1 MMKKIFI
8 IGLAILFSTIN
19 LSAQQKANNSDDL
32 IILEVGKE
40 KITAKELQ
48 KAYKKNLN
56 RKNDDLFSLPKD
68 SIIEFVKLYS
78 NFRLKVN
85 DAVKRGFDKD
95 NEVISDIKSN
105 RKILSETFYYDK
117 KLTDKWVDYL
127 SQQRNR
133 EFKVGVIL
141 VPIQYNPTPDTA
153 TALEKINKA
162 LAELKS
168 GKDFELVAKLYSE
181 DNETAK
187 RGGIIPQYIT
197 SGKVQR
203 PIEMAIFN
211 TQKGSVYPEAIKTN
225 FGYFIVKVVDV
236 ADRILV
242 DGSHILIA
250 SNELRDSATAF
261 NKADSLL
268 KLLKKGADFA
278 AIAKVNSDDNTSA
291 VKGGSLGELYS
302 RATGLSSTGYPLVK
316 EFENTLYNLK
326 DGELSDIVKTEFGF
340 HIIKRNSSTLPDLE
354 KEKQDLRRVY
364 KRLYFEDDKNQ
375 HLDSLK
381 KAYGFTINME
391 VLNEI
396 TSKLDTNQTTL
407 KENWSEPI
415 NKDSYNKTLFSI
427 LNKDYKVD
435 YLLEK
440 LNKQPELRGVPTNN
454 DGFTKAIGLL
464 TIPMVFEKAT
474 ENLEEQYP
482 DFNELMKEFSD
493 GILLFKVEALEVWD
507 KLKFDS
513 TQARKFFDTLQKK
526 FYTDD
531 MYDVTEVFILNDSI
545 ANDVYKRIKG
555 GADIE
560 AIAQKETQ
568 RDGYREKMGN
578 WGLQPAKTNSLA
590 KHAHEMKT
598 KKGDLMEPF
607 RNGTGFSIIKINAYQ
622 PPRPKKFEESISD
635 IAPLFQEILQ
645 KELLN
650 NWLNKVRKDFPV
662 KINDKNLE
670 LMKNK
675 Q

>member
-1 MMKKIFI
+1 MMKYSLI
-8 IGLAILFSTIN
+8 IGLAILFNIIN
-19 LSAQQKANNSDDL
+19 LTAQQKANNSDDL

-85 DAVKRGFDKD
+85 DAIKRGFDKD
-95 NEVISDIKSN
+95 KEVVADIKSN

-117 KLTDKWVDYL
+117 KLTDKWVDFL
-127 SQQRNR
+127 SQQRYR
-133 EFKVGVIL
+133 EFMVGVIL
-141 VPIQYNPTPDTA
+141 VPIQYNPNPDTA
-153 TALEKINKA
+153 AALEKINKA
-162 LAELKS
+162 MAELKA
-168 GKDFELVAKLYSE
+168 GKDFETIAKMYSE

-203 PIEMAIFN
+203 PIELAIFS
-211 TQKGSVYPEAIKTN
+211 TPKGQFYPEPIKTN
-225 FGYFIVKVVDV
+225 FGYFIVKVIDV

-242 DGSHILIA
+242 DGSHILVS
-250 SNELRDSATAF
+250 SNETRDSATAF

-268 KLLKKGADFA
+268 KLLKAGADFA
-278 AIAKVNSDDNTSA
+278 TIAKENSDDNNSA

-302 RATGLSSTGYPLVK
+302 RATGLASTGYPLVK
-316 EFENTLYNLK
+316 EFEQTLYNLK
-326 DGELSDIVKTEFGF
+326 DGEISGVVKTEFGF

-364 KRLYFEDDKNQ
+364 KRLYFEDDKRN
-375 HLDSLK
+375 HLDSLRNV
-381 KAYGFTINME
+381 YGFKINMD

-396 TSKLDTNQTTL
+396 TVGLDTNQTTL
-407 KENWSEPI
+407 KENWNESIKKE
-415 NKDSYNKTLFSI
+415 SSNKTLFSI
-427 LNKDYKVD
+427 LNKDYKVE

-440 LNKQPELRGVPTNN
+440 LNKQPDLRGVPTNN
-454 DGFTKAIGLL
+454 SGFEKAIHILVNPV
-464 TIPMVFEKAT
+464 IFDKAT
-474 ENLEEQYP
+474 ENLEKEYN
-482 DFNELMKEFSD
+482 DFNELMSEFSD

-513 TQARKFFDTLQKK
+513 TQAQKFFDTLSKK

-531 MYDVTEVFILNDSI
+531 MYDITEVFILNDSSAKDI
-545 ANDVYKRIKG
+545 YNKVKA

-568 RDGYREKMGN
+568 RDGYREKMGK
-578 WGLQPAKTNSLA
+578 WGLQAAKTNNLA
-590 KHAHEMKT
+590 KHAHESKA
-598 KKGDLMEPF
+598 KPGDVLEPF
-607 RNGTGFSIIKINAYQ
+607 KNGTGFSIIKINKYEA
-622 PPRPKKFEESISD
+622 PRPKKFKEAIPE
-635 IAPLFQEILQ
+635 IAPLYQELLQ

-650 NWLNKVRKDFPV
+650 KWLDRVRKDFPV
-662 KINDKNLE
+662 KINEKNLE
-670 LMKNK
+670 LIVNK
-675 Q
+675 K

>member
-1 MMKKIFI
+1 MKKIFI

-95 NEVISDIKSN
+95 SEVMTDIKSN

-127 SQQRNR
+127 SQQRKR

-141 VPIQYNPTPDTA
+141 VPIQYNPNPDTA
-153 TALEKINKA
+153 TAMEKINKA
-162 LAELKS
+162 LAELKA
-168 GKDFELVAKLYSE
+168 GKDFELVARMYSE

-187 RGGIIPQYIT
+187 KGGIIPQYIT

-211 TQKGSVYPEAIKTN
+211 TQKGNVYPEAIKTN
-225 FGYFIVKVVDV
+225 FGYFIVKVIDV

-242 DGSHILIA
+242 DGSHILIS
-250 SNELRDSATAF
+250 SNELRDSLTAF

-268 KLLKKGADFA
+268 KLIKKGADFA
-278 AIAKVNSDDNTSA
+278 AIAKANSDDNTSA

-302 RATGLSSTGYPLVK
+302 RATGLTSTGYPLVK

-326 DGELSDIVKTEFGF
+326 DGEISDIVKTEFGF

-381 KAYGFTINME
+381 KSYGFTIKMD

-407 KENWSEPI
+407 KENWNEAI
-415 NKDSYNKTLFSI
+415 NKDSYSKTLFSI
-427 LNKDYKVD
+427 LNKDYKVE
-435 YLLEK
+435 YLLER
-440 LNKQPELRGVPTNN
+440 LNKQPDLRGVPTNN

-464 TIPMVFEKAT
+464 TVPMVFEKAT

-482 DFNELMKEFSD
+482 DFKELMKEFSD

-545 ANDVYKRIKG
+545 VKDVFNRIKS
-555 GADIE
+555 GADI
-560 AIAQKETQ
+560 ASIAQKETQ

-578 WGLQPAKTNSLA
+578 WGFQPVKTNSLA
-590 KHAHEMKT
+590 KHAHEMKA
-598 KKGDLMEPF
+598 KAGDLMEPF
-607 RNGTGFSIIKINAYQ
+607 RNGTGFSIIKIKAYQ
-622 PPRPKKFEESISD
+622 APRPKKFEESISD

-675 Q
+675 